1 MYPAGPETADS
12 QTARSKL
19 VHARRA
25 LGPCGPVSG
34 SPKMMNCRTGPATG
48 HHRPRRFSQDA
59 NMPTANKHGGTTA
72 RRPVDPKM
80 TRPSPFTITL
90 SLLLSEATRCSA
102 FGTQQRRTINTNTCT
117 CANAL
122 NSHASFSARPP
133 RVSSL
138 PTKSALNAVVVDV
151 VNEFF
156 LNQPYT
162 AAALTCGVKASA
174 ADFVAQRQH
183 LTKRDGSRDE
193 IEISEDGRV
202 QEEVFEAPRNI
213 AFLLYGAV
221 YQGIGQEFIYN
232 HLYSTWFGN
241 GTGPVV
247 VATKVAFDLLIQ
259 TTLLTLPVAYLTK
272 ATIFRY
278 PLSEGLRRYV
288 EDITTHGLLLK
299 YFALWGPVQCLTFSI
314 VPTAYRV
321 PFIAFVSFFWLI
333 ILSSISS
340 RPRKADLGTSGA
352 RPLVQFDGMDEDD
365 LSEAIDGDDECL
377 LADGYTCSIDG

>member
-1 MYPAGPETADS
+1 
-12 QTARSKL
+12 
-19 VHARRA
+19 
-25 LGPCGPVSG
+25 
-34 SPKMMNCRTGPATG
+34 
-48 HHRPRRFSQDA
+48 
-59 NMPTANKHGGTTA
+59 
-72 RRPVDPKM
+72 M
-80 TRPSPFTITL
+80 TRPLPFTITL
-90 SLLLSEATRCSA
+90 SLLLFEATRCSAA
-102 FGTQQRRTINTNTCT
+102 FGTQQRRTTNTNT
-117 CANAL
+117 NAL
-122 NSHASFSARPP
+122 NSHPSFFARPP
-133 RVSSL
+133 RISSL

-183 LTKRDGSRDE
+183 LSKRDGSRDE
-193 IEISEDGRV
+193 IEISEDGSV
-202 QEEVFEAPRNI
+202 KEVFEAPRNI

-232 HLYSTWFGN
+232 HLYSTWFGD
-241 GTGPVV
+241 GTTLTV
-247 VATKVAFDLLIQ
+247 VATKVAFDLLLQ
-259 TTLLTLPVAYLTK
+259 TTLVTLPVAYLTK

-278 PLSEGLRRYV
+278 PLTEGLRRYI

-299 YFALWGPVQCLTFSI
+299 YFALWGPVQCLTFSV
-314 VPTAYRV
+314 VPTQARL
-321 PFIAFVSFFWLI
+321 PFIALVSFFWLI

-340 RPRKADLGTSGA
+340 RPRKAELDASGA
-352 RPLVQFDGMDEDD
+352 RPLAQFDGMDEDD

>member
-1 MYPAGPETADS
+1 
-12 QTARSKL
+12 
-19 VHARRA
+19 
-25 LGPCGPVSG
+25 
-34 SPKMMNCRTGPATG
+34 
-48 HHRPRRFSQDA
+48 
-59 NMPTANKHGGTTA
+59 
-72 RRPVDPKM
+72 
-80 TRPSPFTITL
+80 
-90 SLLLSEATRCSA
+90 
-102 FGTQQRRTINTNTCT
+102 
-117 CANAL
+117 
-122 NSHASFSARPP
+122 
-133 RVSSL
+133 
-138 PTKSALNAVVVDV
+138 LNAVVVDV

-183 LTKRDGSRDE
+183 LSKRDGSRDE
-193 IEISEDGRV
+193 IEISEDGSA
-202 QEEVFEAPRNI
+202 QEIFEAPRNI

-241 GTGPVV
+241 GTGPAV

-278 PLSEGLRRYV
+278 PLTEGLRRYI

-299 YFALWGPVQCLTFSI
+299 YFALWGPVQCLTFSV
-314 VPTAYRV
+314 VPIQARV
-321 PFIAFVSFFWLI
+321 PFIALVSFFWLI

-340 RPRKADLGTSGA
+340 RPRKAELDTSGA